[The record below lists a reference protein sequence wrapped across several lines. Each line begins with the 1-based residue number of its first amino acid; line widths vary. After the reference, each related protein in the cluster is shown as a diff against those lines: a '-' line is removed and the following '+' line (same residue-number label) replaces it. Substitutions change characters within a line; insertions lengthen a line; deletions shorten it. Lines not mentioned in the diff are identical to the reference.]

1 MLITLLLLLRYV
13 DRLAD
18 SLQQK
23 LKTAN
28 NLLRQAKA
36 MTERRKAAH
45 ELQIETEPKLEGLI
59 KKTKELKQQVGSV
72 LKLDMLT
79 ENPNLPLTSFEEE
92 ELLVF

>member
-1 MLITLLLLLRYV
+1 MLLRYV

-28 NLLRQAKA
+28 NLLRQARA
-36 MTERRKAAH
+36 MTERRKAAR
-45 ELQIETEPKLEGLI
+45 ELQIETEPKLAVLI

-79 ENPNLPLTSFEEE
+79 NPNLPLTSCEGK
-92 ELLVF
+92 ELHDF